1 MNIFNLLSQ
10 NLGQG
15 SRTRPPDEAVP
26 YPAGYRGQINHE
38 AALCTACGTCIY
50 TCSPGA
56 ITRDNSVP
64 EYVVWQ
70 YSEDR
75 CTFCGF
81 CVEYCPTQA
90 LSFVPSAPAIV
101 ADRSQHVICHR
112 IDCQPCPGCG
122 RLIRPLSEATLIGLY
137 GDPLPEDVAAS
148 RMLCESC
155 RQRATTRRFREA
167 LAGK

>member
-1 MNIFNLLSQ
+1 MNIFNLLSH

-26 YPAGYRGQINHE
+26 YPAGYRGQIHHE

-56 ITRDNSVP
+56 ITSDNGAP
-64 EYVVWQ
+64 DHVVWH
-70 YSEDR
+70 YAEDH
-75 CTFCGF
+75 CTFCGY

-90 LSFVPSAPAIV
+90 LSFVPSAPATV
-101 ADRSQHVICHR
+101 TDRSQHYISHR
-112 IDCQPCPGCG
+112 IDCQPCPNCG
-122 RLIRPLSEATLIGLY
+122 RLVRPLPEAALVRLY
-137 GDPLPEDVAAS
+137 GDPLPEDVATA
-148 RMLCESC
+148 RKLCERC
-155 RQRATTRRFREA
+155 RRQATTRRFREA